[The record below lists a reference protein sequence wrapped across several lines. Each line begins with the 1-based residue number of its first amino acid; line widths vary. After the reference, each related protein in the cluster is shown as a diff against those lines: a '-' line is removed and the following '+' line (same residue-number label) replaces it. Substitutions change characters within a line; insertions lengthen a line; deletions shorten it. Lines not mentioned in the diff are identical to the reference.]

1 MPEAYP
7 GRTAREL
14 PGLLA
19 LCLFLGLLSVLLLGA
34 AAWFLFRGAGLEG
47 GLSLA
52 LAVLLAAA
60 AFGIYRLK
68 RWGVILFGILSAIG
82 SANHLAQTFFRATL
96 TFPLRIQPGGAAALL
111 SILIAILIPI
121 GLIYLALL
129 LWKQSR

>member
-1 MPEAYP
+1 VPEAYP
-7 GRTAREL
+7 GRTARNL

-34 AAWFLFRGAGLEG
+34 AAWFLFSGAGLEG

-68 RWGVILFGILSAIG
+68 RWGVILFGILSALG
-82 SANHLAQTFFRATL
+82 SANHLAQTFFRYSYLSAQD
-96 TFPLRIQPGGAAALL
+96 PAGGAAALL